1 MTPGRFILILVV
13 VVLVA
18 FGVSL
23 ALLRKNSRDPQPQS
37 NPTNSWVNDVKTK
50 LMGSQ
55 RFNVEKDFSSTCRQ
69 GRLLSLPQGLPTCS
83 ATLTNSADKQIKELR
98 LTLIGADAFEL
109 HYAPLKNGAET
120 VDRGAVSVNLT
131 QFEPNKP
138 LKLIILPHGGKL
150 TLLRKGGLGQAT
162 VKLE

>member
-23 ALLRKNSRDPQPQS
+23 ALLRRSSQAPKP
-37 NPTNSWVNDVKTK
+37 NPTNSWVSRVKMR

-69 GRLLSLPQGLPTCS
+69 GRLLTLAQGQPICS
-83 ATLTNSADKQIKELR
+83 ASLTNNTDKQMKELTLTLV
-98 LTLIGADAFEL
+98 GAGTFEL
-109 HYAPLKNGAET
+109 HYQPLKNGTEP

-138 LKLIILPHGGKL
+138 LKLLVLPHGGKL
-150 TLLRKGGLGQAT
+150 TFLRKGGVGQAT